1 MLGAQLY
8 FNVPVVTSDSL
19 FTFTTSVTTYNT
31 LDQDDISVW
40 DTSMQINAV
49 PSVEDVC
56 VVLFLFLYCLFFVFL
71 YSVITRLQQSA
82 MDLKK
87 KKRETV
93 LL

>member
-8 FNVPVVTSDSL
+8 FNVPAVTSDSL

-56 VVLFLFLYCLFFVFL
+56 VVLFLSLYCFFVFL
-71 YSVITRLQQSA
+71 FSVITRLLQSA
-82 MDLKK
+82 MDF
-87 KKRETV
+87 
-93 LL
+93 